1 MSRRDGKLRIA
12 ICSAAVGHGHGR
24 AAHALADGL
33 RVLRPDAKVS
43 IIDALSLAP
52 GWFVRGYRDAYL
64 AAIARVPALAGWMYT
79 ASDRPQRGLGLGSVL
94 ERCAMRRLGTDPLVA
109 QADVVV
115 CTHFLCGRVLSA
127 MRKCG
132 RLPSPLVISVTDQHP
147 HGVWLAPHADLL
159 LVASENA
166 RTTAIASGIRP
177 ERVRV
182 TGIPIDRRFGTSGPR
197 GEARAMLG
205 LPQDRSIALVSG
217 GGLGLGGMEETVRA
231 LLAHPTGNQAV
242 HVVAVCGHNA
252 AIRGAL
258 DPLACAPD
266 ASEPLKPS
274 CTVLGFTEQ
283 MPLLMSAADIMI
295 GKPGGLTTSEAT
307 AIGLP
312 MVLIRPIPGQE
323 ERNADRLV
331 SAGAAVLERDPR
343 LAGALAA
350 RLLGDEPGLARMRDR
365 SAGLGKPD
373 AAETAAMEILELAAC
388 AAPAP
393 ALEVIVPAAEREES
407 LVAAG

>member
-52 GWFVRGYRDAYL
+52 NWFVRGYRDAYL
-64 AAIARVPALAGWMYT
+64 SAISRVPALAGWMYT
-79 ASDRPQRGLGLGSVL
+79 TTDRPQRGGLGSTL
-94 ERCAMRRLGTDPLVA
+94 ERYAMRRLGTDPLVA
-109 QADVVV
+109 SADVVV

-127 MRKCG
+127 MRRSG
-132 RLPSPLVISVTDQHP
+132 RLGAPLVISVTDQHP

-159 LVASENA
+159 LVASESA
-166 RTTAIASGIRP
+166 RTTAIANGIRS

-182 TGIPIDRRFGTSGPR
+182 TGIPIDRRFRKIGPR

-205 LPQDRSIALVSG
+205 LPQDRRIALVSG

-231 LLAHPTGNQAV
+231 LLEHRAGNQAV

-252 AIRGAL
+252 AIRAVL
-258 DPLACAPD
+258 DPLACEPD
-266 ASEPLKPS
+266 ANAPLKPS
-274 CTVLGFTEQ
+274 CTVLGFSEQ

-307 AIGLP
+307 ALGLP

-343 LAGALAA
+343 VAGALAA

-365 SAGLGKPD
+365 SAGLGRAD
-373 AAETAAMEILELAAC
+373 AAETAAMEILELAAS
-388 AAPAP
+388 APP
-393 ALEVIVPAAEREES
+393 VHKPEVVVSAMQREES